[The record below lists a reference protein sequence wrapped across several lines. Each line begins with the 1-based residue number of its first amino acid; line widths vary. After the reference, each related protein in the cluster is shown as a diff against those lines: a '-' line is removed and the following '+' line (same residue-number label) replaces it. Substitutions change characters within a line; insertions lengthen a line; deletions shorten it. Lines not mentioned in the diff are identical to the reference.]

1 MFGTIKEEC
10 GVFGICSKKLEATKL
25 TMYGLFAIQHRG
37 QESAG
42 IAATDGYGINYFKDT
57 GLVSKVFTEDRLRK
71 LKGHMAIGHV
81 RYSTTGGTGAV
92 NAQPLT
98 MRHSKGDLALSHNG
112 NLVNTGILKQKLE
125 KQGSIF
131 QTSNDTEVILHLIAR
146 SLEDKIED
154 AVCDALGQV
163 KGAYSILFMTNKKM
177 IAVRDPLGIRPLVLG
192 EIDGDYVFSSETPSL
207 DLIGAKYVREVRPGE
222 MIIVED
228 GKLTSKQ
235 IFHSER
241 TAKCIFEMFYFG
253 RPDSILFDRNVH
265 LVRKEIGK
273 ELAREHT
280 IDADLVIG
288 VPDSG
293 ISAALG
299 YAEESGIPYDVGIMR
314 NHYVG
319 RTFIEP
325 TPLDRELGVKK
336 KLSPISEVI
345 KGKRL
350 VVVDDSIVRGT
361 TSRKIVKLL
370 KKSGA
375 KEVNIMISSPP
386 VISPCYY
393 GIDIPTRQELIGATH
408 TLEETQKQIL
418 ADYLGYISVEGLH
431 KALNAVENEF
441 CDACFTK
448 KYPIEFPNNGM
459 DVSNEKDK

>member
-1 MFGTIKEEC
+1 MFDTLKEEC
-10 GVFGICSKKLEATKL
+10 GVFGIYSKKQETSKL

-42 IAATDGYGINYFKDT
+42 IATSDGYGIKLHKES
-57 GLVSKVFTEDRLRK
+57 GLVSKIFQTGEK
-71 LKGHMAIGHV
+71 LKKLTGHIAVGHV

-92 NAQPLT
+92 NAQPLA
-98 MRHSKGDLALSHNG
+98 MEHSKGDLALVHNG
-112 NLVNTGILKQKLE
+112 NLVNTDLLKIKLE

-154 AVCDALGQV
+154 AVVDALSQI
-163 KGAYSILFMTNKKM
+163 KGAYSILFMTNEKL
-177 IAVRDPLGIRPLVLG
+177 IAVRDPLGIRPLVMG
-192 EIDGDYVFSSETPSL
+192 IIDGEYVFASETCSL
-207 DLIGAKYVREVRPGE
+207 DLIGAEYVREVEPGE
-222 MIIVED
+222 MIIVNDKGITE
-228 GKLTSKQ
+228 KQ
-235 IFHSER
+235 IFHSDK

-253 RPDSILFDRNVH
+253 RPDSNIFGRNIH
-265 LVRKEIGK
+265 LTRKEIGK
-273 ELAREHT
+273 ELAREHK

-299 YAEESGIPYDVGIMR
+299 YAEESGIPYEAGIMR

-325 TPLDRELGVKK
+325 TQLDRELGVKK
-336 KLSPISEVI
+336 KLSPIKEVI
-345 KGKRL
+345 EGKVL

-370 KKSGA
+370 KKAGA
-375 KEVNIMISSPP
+375 KEVHMMISSPP
-386 VISPCYY
+386 VVSPCYY

-408 TLEETQKQIL
+408 TLEETRKQIL
-418 ADYLGYISVEGLH
+418 ADSLGYISVEGLH
-431 KALNAVENEF
+431 KSIKANKCEF
-441 CDACFTK
+441 CDACFTNN
-448 KYPIEFPNNGM
+448 YPIDFPTG
-459 DVSNEKDK
+459 D